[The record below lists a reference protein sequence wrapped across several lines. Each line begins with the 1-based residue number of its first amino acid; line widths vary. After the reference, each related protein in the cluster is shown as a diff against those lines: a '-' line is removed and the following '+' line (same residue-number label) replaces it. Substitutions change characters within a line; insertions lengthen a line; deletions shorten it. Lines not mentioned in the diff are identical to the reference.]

1 MPKLEQP
8 GGSNPSGSNPG
19 NVSGGFYR
27 PNNRIDEVTNA
38 PGGAG
43 SEAAERARHQQQIE
57 RGTPAPLP
65 KGGKL

>member
-8 GGSNPSGSNPG
+8 GGSN
-19 NVSGGFYR
+19 
-27 PNNRIDEVTNA
+27 EVTNA